1 MIRSVL
7 PSLRRCSFLWRTLHG
22 IMRPIK
28 YSWKKIRCKMGRIGR
43 YGGEPD
49 SIGWNRRKVLV
60 GRQAGRQADRGVR
73 RDLVVGVFLD
83 LTIMCI
89 IRLRLFVRR
98 SDNSIPNGGQ
108 KKMNSARDVLGDA
121 AFSLSIEQCAM
132 GGCKCV
138 NIRMGGEDRRRLCA
152 MSDVLLWACRR
163 IRWA

>member
-1 MIRSVL
+1 
-7 PSLRRCSFLWRTLHG
+7 
-22 IMRPIK
+22 
-28 YSWKKIRCKMGRIGR
+28 
-43 YGGEPD
+43 
-49 SIGWNRRKVLV
+49 
-60 GRQAGRQADRGVR
+60 
-73 RDLVVGVFLD
+73 
-83 LTIMCI
+83 MCI

-152 MSDVLLWACRR
+152 MSDVLLWCCRVRVIMRSITCGQQELACLQETPD
-163 IRWA
+163 ALLEALK